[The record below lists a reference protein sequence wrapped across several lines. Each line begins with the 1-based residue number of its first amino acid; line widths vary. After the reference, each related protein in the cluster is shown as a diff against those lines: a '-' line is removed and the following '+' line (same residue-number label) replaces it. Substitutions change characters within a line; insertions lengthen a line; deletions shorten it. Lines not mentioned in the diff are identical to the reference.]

1 MNKKK
6 IYWSLQILGW
16 SFYAVV
22 NIIVANIVL
31 GNQNTTAIWY
41 FPLITEAVFFLLATH
56 FFRYVVKLLKWINLS
71 IGALSPRVIF
81 SSIII
86 GFSIYLLRIGVSFI
100 LGLYGSESLSLANV
114 LGNTF
119 SNTLVVFIWSLFYFI
134 FQYFDRYNKSLKHE
148 AEFHQME
155 LNNLKSQLNPHFIFN
170 SLNSIRALV
179 DENPIK
185 SKTAITQL
193 SNILRNSLTTDQNK
207 VARFED
213 EIKIVKDYLSLE
225 TIRYEERLQTEM
237 VIHPKS
243 YDYNIPPL
251 MLQTLVENGIK
262 HGISKLKRG
271 GGLRIH
277 TTIDNNQLKIQIRN
291 TGKLISKKVGVIQ
304 LKGLG
309 ISNTKKRLKLIF
321 GKEAHFRI
329 INEKPN
335 TVLTEIILPKVQ
347 ERR

>member
-1 MNKKK
+1 MNKNKF
-6 IYWSLQILGW
+6 YWSLQILGW
-16 SFYAVV
+16 SFYAII

-31 GNQNTTAIWY
+31 GNQGTVAIWY

-56 FFRYVVKLLKWINLS
+56 FFRFISKRLKWIYLS
-71 IGALSPRVIF
+71 IGLLSIRVVL

-86 GFSIYLLRIGVSFI
+86 GSSIYLLRIGVSFV
-100 LGLYGSESLSLANV
+100 LDLYGSESLSLANI

-119 SNTLVVFIWSLFYFI
+119 PNTLVVFIWSLFYFI

-148 AEFHQME
+148 AELHQME

-225 TIRYEERLQTEM
+225 TIRYEERLQTEV

-243 YDYNIPPL
+243 YDYYIPPL

-262 HGISKLKRG
+262 HGISKLKG
-271 GGLRIH
+271 GGSLSIH
-277 TTIDNNQLKIQIRN
+277 TTIDNDQLKIQIRN
-291 TGKLISKKVGVIQ
+291 TGKLTSQNIDGINVR
-304 LKGLG
+304 GLG

-321 GKEAHFRI
+321 NNKAHFRI
-329 INEKPN
+329 INETPN
-335 TVLTEIILPKVQ
+335 TVLTEIILPKV
-347 ERR
+347 